1 MTEKLRFLVCDLDNT
16 LYPPDSGVMG
26 AVGQRMVRYII
37 QRVGV
42 SPEDADQ
49 LKRRYYQE
57 YGTTMRGL
65 VLHYG
70 IDPEDYLAFVHD
82 LPLEQFIQPNP
93 DLDTMLDSIP
103 LRKVVFTN
111 SDREHAERVLAVLG
125 IRHRFERIID
135 IRDFNLLSKPHP
147 SAYLRILDILNA
159 HANECILVED
169 AADNLPPAKALG
181 MLTVLVGG
189 STPTSQLAQ
198 DGADI
203 RIPDILDLAQ
213 AIHPWLNRRSELMG
227 NG

>member
-26 AVGQRMVRYII
+26 AVGHRMVHYIV

-42 SPEDADQ
+42 PLEDADR
-49 LKRRYYQE
+49 LKRRYYHQ

-65 VLHYG
+65 VLHHG
-70 IDPEDYLAFVHD
+70 IDPEEYMAFVHD

-93 DLDTMLDSIP
+93 ELDTMLGSIP

-147 SAYLRILDILNA
+147 GAYLRILDILKA
-159 HANECILVED
+159 HAGECILVED
-169 AADNLPPAKALG
+169 ATDNLPPAKALG
-181 MLTVLVGG
+181 MLTVLVGDNA
-189 STPTSQLAQ
+189 PTGQPAQ

-203 RIPDILDLAQ
+203 RIPGILDLAQ
-213 AIHPWLNRRSELMG
+213 AIHPWLSRCTELVD